1 MRSRGGRIA
10 QALASGALASV
21 LACSTPTENRDSASA
36 IPAEPP
42 PGQDMHALDAPTA
55 TTSPSSVPAVSA
67 SGAPSSSSASAPALG
82 PCEDAVPGKVPPVRA
97 PTLPPH
103 LAGRSLG
110 FDTSTP
116 APMRTLRDAGFEF
129 TYVQAAIGQKKNA
142 DFRASFELAKRCGL
156 PRGAYQFIS
165 GGTDGAVL
173 ARTFLEVVG
182 DDPGELAPAL
192 DLERPPSCK
201 DDECCNEPC
210 SAWTGRVG
218 AWLAEVEGKTGRKA
232 MLYTVE
238 PFFTKCL
245 CASPKWKD
253 RPLWLAAWPL
263 FDFPKKPRVG
273 GFRDWSIY
281 QFEGNVIRFGG
292 VIDLNVLGEAGLDPL
307 RR

>member
-1 MRSRGGRIA
+1 M
-10 QALASGALASV
+10 
-21 LACSTPTENRDSASA
+21 
-36 IPAEPP
+36 
-42 PGQDMHALDAPTA
+42 
-55 TTSPSSVPAVSA
+55 
-67 SGAPSSSSASAPALG
+67 
-82 PCEDAVPGKVPPVRA
+82 PGKVPPVRA

>member
-1 MRSRGGRIA
+1 
-10 QALASGALASV
+10 
-21 LACSTPTENRDSASA
+21 
-36 IPAEPP
+36 
-42 PGQDMHALDAPTA
+42 MHALDAPSA
-55 TTSPSSVPAVSA
+55 PHASSAPAPA
-67 SGAPSSSSASAPALG
+67 PSGASSSSAGPAASLG
-82 PCEDAVPGKVPPVRA
+82 PCEDAVPGKVPPAVA

-103 LAGRSLG
+103 LAKRTLG

-116 APMRTLRDAGFEF
+116 APMKTLRDAGFAF
-129 TYVQAAIGQKKNA
+129 TYVQAAIGAKKNQ
-142 DFRASFELAKRCGL
+142 DFRGSFDLAKRCGL

-165 GGTDGAVL
+165 GNTDGAVL
-173 ARTFLEVVG
+173 ARTFLEVVEG
-182 DDPGELAPAL
+182 DPGELAPAL
-192 DLERPPSCK
+192 DLERPTGCK
-201 DDECCNEPC
+201 DECCDEPC
-210 SAWTGRVG
+210 SAWTGRVS
-218 AWLAEVEGKTGRKA
+218 AWLDQVEKKTGRRA

-292 VIDLNVLGEAGLDPL
+292 VIDLNVLGEQGLDPL